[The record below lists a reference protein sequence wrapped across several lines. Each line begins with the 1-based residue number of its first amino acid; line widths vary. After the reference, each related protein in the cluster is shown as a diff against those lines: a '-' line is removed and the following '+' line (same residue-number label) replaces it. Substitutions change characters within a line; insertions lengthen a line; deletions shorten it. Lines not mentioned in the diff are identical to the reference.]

1 MLLESLYNK
10 TILDNQLRVV
20 TEYIPSNT
28 VSVGVWVDVG
38 SRDES
43 SSLNGCA
50 HFVEHMLFKG
60 TSSRD
65 ANEIAKEL
73 DSLGGMSNAFT
84 SKETTCLYGTVLGTQ
99 VDQLVVILSDL
110 LQHSLF
116 SETEFERERQV
127 VLQEIS
133 MVDDTPEDQIHDHL
147 ASIVW
152 RSHPLACPVLG
163 TSQTVSSLT
172 TDDLTDFVKRFYTAD
187 RIVIAAAG
195 NIEHNAFVESIAA
208 SFGYLNTA
216 EPNSQ
221 FHRTPPAHKS
231 SRDVVYKKTLEQ
243 AHLLFSAYCPP
254 GNDPARYQLALFN
267 VLVGGNMSSRLFQEL
282 REQKGLAYSIYS
294 FVDAM
299 SDAGT
304 FSIYAG
310 VGPQNIEE
318 ASAMIYDVVSGVKKN
333 ITQDEVDRARNYVRA
348 GMYLASESM
357 EARMT
362 RLAKNEFYFGRY
374 NTLEEVDIALGKITL
389 EEVSSVAKTIFDQPM
404 TSVILGPVQGKDV

>member
-1 MLLESLYNK
+1 MYNK

-43 SSLNGCA
+43 LSLNGCA

-60 TSSRD
+60 TSSLD

-84 SKETTCLYGTVLGTQ
+84 SKETTCLYGTVLESH
-99 VDQLVVILSDL
+99 VDQLVTILADL

-116 SETEFERERQV
+116 SVTEFERERQV

-147 ASIVW
+147 AATVW
-152 RSHPLACPVLG
+152 RSHPLAWPVLG
-163 TSQTVSSLT
+163 TAQTVSNLT
-172 TDDLTDFVKRFYTAD
+172 AVDLIDFVKRFYTAD

-195 NIEHNAFVESIAA
+195 NVEHSSFVETIAA
-208 SFGYLNTA
+208 SFGELATA
-216 EPNSQ
+216 AQSPQ
-221 FHRTPPAHKS
+221 VYRLPPAHMS
-231 SRDVVYKKTLEQ
+231 ARDIVYTKTLEQ

-254 GNDPARYQLALFN
+254 GNDPARYQLALLN
-267 VLVGGNMSSRLFQEL
+267 VLLGGNMSSRLFQEL

-304 FSIYAG
+304 LSIYAG

-318 ASAMIYDVVSGVKKN
+318 ASTMIYDVVAGVKKN
-333 ITQDEVDRARNYVRA
+333 ITRDEVDRARNYVRA

-362 RLAKNEFYFGRY
+362 RLAKNEFYFDCY
-374 NTLEEVDIALGKITL
+374 YTLEDVDAALVKTSRKDVL
-389 EEVSSVAKTIFDQPM
+389 AVVEEVFAQPM
-404 TSVILGPVQGKDV
+404 TSVVLGPVEGTAA